1 MSNLHYFVPDWIT
14 PTDES
19 LDVDVCVYG
28 GTAGGVIA
36 AVKAKRLGKSVVLL
50 QPGKHVGGMT
60 TGGLGWTDFG
70 RKHVI
75 GGMSRQFYNDVG
87 KLYGLDEEWQF
98 EPSKARQVIDGYLA
112 DANVPVRYAAY
123 LDTVVMDGQRIASIT
138 MLGGLTVRAKMFI
151 DATYEGDLLA
161 KAGVDFH
168 IGREGNSVYNEELNG
183 AQIRHYHQFSHPVDP
198 YVVEGDPSSGL
209 LPYVEDVDL
218 TQHIGKGDHRVQ
230 AYNFRVCMTDDPALK
245 IDWTK
250 PADFD
255 ESLYVLATRWFNSEK
270 DKYNE
275 QLRDWND
282 NVSTVPL
289 KFDRLPNKTAGGFHK
304 TDTNNHSAVSSD
316 FIGANWDWPEGD
328 YQLREKLFAKHVS
341 YQMGLYWHM
350 ANSPDIPQRYRE
362 AYAHWGLPND
372 EFVDTEHWP
381 HQLYV
386 REARRMIGDYV
397 VTEHDCYEKVRPDDP
412 VGMGSYTIDSHNCTR
427 FVTTDEQ
434 TGKARVLN
442 EGDVQI
448 PPTDPYPISYR
459 AIIPKRGQCENLI
472 VPTCISASHTAFGSA
487 RMEPVFMVLGESASI
502 AANIAID
509 NGSSVQDVP
518 YDELGPE
525 LRQANQVLELPK
537 AKS

>member
-1 MSNLHYFVPDWIT
+1 
-14 PTDES
+14 
-19 LDVDVCVYG
+19 
-28 GTAGGVIA
+28 
-36 AVKAKRLGKSVVLL
+36 
-50 QPGKHVGGMT
+50 
-60 TGGLGWTDFG
+60 
-70 RKHVI
+70 
-75 GGMSRQFYNDVG
+75 
-87 KLYGLDEEWQF
+87 
-98 EPSKARQVIDGYLA
+98 
-112 DANVPVRYAAY
+112 
-123 LDTVVMDGQRIASIT
+123 
-138 MLGGLTVRAKMFI
+138 
-151 DATYEGDLLA
+151 
-161 KAGVDFH
+161 
-168 IGREGNSVYNEELNG
+168 
-183 AQIRHYHQFSHPVDP
+183 
-198 YVVEGDPSSGL
+198 
-209 LPYVEDVDL
+209 
-218 TQHIGKGDHRVQ
+218 
-230 AYNFRVCMTDDPALK
+230 MTDDPALK
-245 IDWTK
+245 VDWPK

-255 ESLYVLATRWFNSEK
+255 ESLHVLATRWFNSEK

-289 KFDRLPNKTAGGFHK
+289 KFDRLPNKTPGGFYK

-328 YQLREKLFAKHVS
+328 YELREKLFAKHVA
-341 YQMGLYWHM
+341 YQMGFYWHM
-350 ANSPDIPQRYRE
+350 ANSPDIPQRYRD

-386 REARRMIGDYV
+386 REARRMVGDYV

-412 VGMGSYTIDSHNCTR
+412 VGMASYTIDSHNCTR

-434 TGKARVLN
+434 TGQARVLN

-487 RMEPVFMVLGESASI
+487 RMEPVFMVLGESAAL

-525 LRQANQVLELPK
+525 LRQAKQVLELPK
-537 AKS
+537 AKP